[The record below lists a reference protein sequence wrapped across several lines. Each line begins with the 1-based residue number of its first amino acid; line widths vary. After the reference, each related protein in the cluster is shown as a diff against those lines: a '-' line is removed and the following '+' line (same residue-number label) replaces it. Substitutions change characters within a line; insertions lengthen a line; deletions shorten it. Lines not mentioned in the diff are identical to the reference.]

1 MKFYNREI
9 EIAELRRIRELAFTR
24 NSRMTVVTGRRR
36 IGKTSLV
43 KKALA
48 DNTDI
53 PLLYFFTARKTEAAL
68 ATDFVRE
75 AREKLKIYIPDGLI
89 KIADVIKYLF
99 EVAKSRSF
107 TIVIDEFQEFQNI
120 NPSVFSELQN
130 LWDSYRQE
138 TKMNLVLSGSVLS
151 MMKKIFT
158 DAHEPLFGRADN
170 IIRLKPFRIG
180 VIKDILYDY
189 NPFYSNED
197 LLALYS
203 ITGGIPKYIE
213 LLCDNGYITAEAMLK
228 FTVSIMSPFID
239 EGRNLLITEFGR
251 DYGTYFS
258 ILLTIS
264 EGKTTQSEITAM
276 LGDVAIGGHLER
288 LENTYNI
295 ITKYRPVF
303 AKPNSKNTVRFRIAD
318 NFLQFWFR
326 FIERNRSMIELD
338 NYDDLTALILAQ
350 YPTYSGY
357 MLERYFRQK
366 LAEEG
371 GFRELGSWWEP
382 KLGIEASEI
391 DIVGIK
397 TDNRKALVAEVKR
410 QLRIYD
416 HKKFMAKIE
425 RIKNSAL
432 AQYEMETKLFTMED
446 M

>member
-9 EIAELRRIRELAFTR
+9 EIADLRRIRELAFTR

-68 ATDFVRE
+68 AIDFVRE

-350 YPTYSGY
+350 YPTYSG
-357 MLERYFRQK
+357 
-366 LAEEG
+366 
-371 GFRELGSWWEP
+371 
-382 KLGIEASEI
+382 
-391 DIVGIK
+391 
-397 TDNRKALVAEVKR
+397 
-410 QLRIYD
+410 
-416 HKKFMAKIE
+416 
-425 RIKNSAL
+425 
-432 AQYEMETKLFTMED
+432 
-446 M
+446 